1 MPKNCI
7 QNYTTTTQQ
16 MTILDN
22 SIFHLTTILLFLF
35 GLGALILSYM
45 KRKYDYSAAGFI
57 ASLAGFFLILF
68 IAVLNKDIF
77 VLSSK
82 IDYGA
87 NYVFSFS
94 VVAMGIVSV
103 ISLTIYY
110 RHRIIPT
117 MFIQLGIL
125 LCSALIIVTFGSSI
139 SQSITNQKAN
149 KSEDSSKFMKAED
162 FQKGSSNPKFSKAG
176 KDTVNIR

>member
-1 MPKNCI
+1 
-7 QNYTTTTQQ
+7 

-35 GLGALILSYM
+35 GLGALILSYL
-45 KRKYDYSAAGFI
+45 KKKFEYSAVGF
-57 ASLAGFFLILF
+57 LAALSGFFLILF

-94 VVAMGIVSV
+94 VAALGIVS
-103 ISLTIYY
+103 IIGLIIFYLY
-110 RHRIIPT
+110 RIIPI

-125 LCSALIIVTFGSSI
+125 LCSVLIVVTFGSSI
-139 SQSITNQKAN
+139 SQSIANQQAHK
-149 KSEDSSKFMKAED
+149 KDDPSKFMKAED
-162 FQKGSSNPKFSKAG
+162 FQKGSSNPKLSKAG
-176 KDTVNIR
+176 ADTLTTR

>member
-7 QNYTTTTQQ
+7 QNYTTATQQ

-45 KRKYDYSAAGFI
+45 KRKYEYSAAGFM
-57 ASLAGFFLILF
+57 AALAGFFLILF

-87 NYVFSFS
+87 NYAFSFS
-94 VVAMGIVSV
+94 VVAMGIVSS
-103 ISLTIYY
+103 IGLIIYY
-110 RHRIIPT
+110 LHRIIPI
-117 MFIQLGIL
+117 MFIQLGII
-125 LCSALIIVTFGSSI
+125 LCSALILVTFGSSI
-139 SQSITNQKAN
+139 SQSITNHKAH
-149 KSEDSSKFMKAED
+149 KSEDPSKFMKAED
-162 FQKGSSNPKFSKAG
+162 FQKGSSNPKLSKAG
-176 KDTVNIR
+176 KDTLNSQ